1 MGAVDVAEVAVTP
14 RSTNDELEAVL
25 PKDGIP
31 WYRKSYLIKTNI
43 CVISLMLF
51 SGSNGFDGS
60 LMNGLLAL
68 PQWREFMDSPSGAW
82 LGFINGIYSLG
93 CAVGYPVAAWVSN
106 RYGRKFPVW
115 ISLAMCAIGIAVQ
128 TSAKDDVSFVVA
140 RLFQGFSQ
148 GFTLSVPENPI
159 KVLAAFSKTS
169 LDAGESRVV
178 ELTVK
183 ARDFASWSEK
193 EHKWV
198 IEAGD
203 YDFSLGRNAA
213 DLVSTVKVAV
223 KAQSEGP

>member
-1 MGAVDVAEVAVTP
+1 LQIYV
-14 RSTNDELEAVL
+14 
-25 PKDGIP
+25 
-31 WYRKSYLIKTNI
+31 
-43 CVISLMLF
+43 
-51 SGSNGFDGS
+51 GSS
-60 LMNGLLAL
+60 K
-68 PQWREFMDSPSGAW
+68 P
-82 LGFINGIYSLG
+82 
-93 CAVGYPVAAWVSN
+93 
-106 RYGRKFPVW
+106 
-115 ISLAMCAIGIAVQ
+115 
-128 TSAKDDVSFVVA
+128 
-140 RLFQGFSQ
+140 
-148 GFTLSVPENPI
+148 VPENPI